1 MSSLTADPVRTEAPA
16 PRVDVGFGW
25 LLPVA
30 VVAMAGAIV
39 RVLFFTPVDLRQGL
53 AQKIFYLHVPAAI
66 IALYVAV
73 GVLAI
78 ASAVY
83 LWLKDDRLDRV
94 AESSAE
100 VGLVFL
106 TVVLLTGPLWGKPV
120 WGTWW
125 EWDARLTSTLFLWF
139 LMLSYM
145 VLRSAIEEP
154 QARSRLAAVVGV
166 LMAPLTPFIHL
177 TVYMFRTL
185 HPDPVVLKP
194 SAPSMP
200 PEMLTTFLLAMG
212 ATFLLYLA
220 LLRTRYRWTVARDAV
235 AARELR

>member
-1 MSSLTADPVRTEAPA
+1 MLAAFVRA
-16 PRVDVGFGW
+16 
-25 LLPVA
+25 
-30 VVAMAGAIV
+30 
-39 RVLFFTPVDLRQGL
+39 LFFTPMDAFQGL

-73 GVLAI
+73 FVLAI
-78 ASAVY
+78 SSAMY
-83 LWLKDDRLDRV
+83 LWLKDDRLDRI

-106 TVVLLTGPLWGKPV
+106 TIVLLTGPLWGKPV

-145 VLRSAIEEP
+145 VLRSAIEEQ

-194 SAPSMP
+194 SAPSMS
-200 PEMLTTFLLAMG
+200 PEMLTTFLVTLG

-220 LLRTRYRWTVARDAV
+220 LLRARYRWTVARDVLHAQ
-235 AARELR
+235 ELQ

>member
-1 MSSLTADPVRTEAPA
+1 MASMAAEPLRSDAS
-16 PRVDVGFGW
+16 RVDAGFGW
-25 LLPVA
+25 LLPAA
-30 VVAMAGAIV
+30 VVAMIATIV
-39 RVLFFTPVDLRQGL
+39 RALFFTPVDMFQGA

-73 GVLAI
+73 FVLAI
-78 ASAVY
+78 TSAVY
-83 LWLKDDRLDRV
+83 LWLKDDRLDRI

-100 VGLVFL
+100 VGFVFL
-106 TVVLLTGPLWGKPV
+106 SVVLLTGPIWGKPV

-139 LMLSYM
+139 LMLAYM

-154 QARSRLAAVVGV
+154 QARARLAAVVGV

-194 SAPSMP
+194 SAPSMS
-200 PEMLTTFLLAMG
+200 PEMLTTFLLALG

-220 LLRTRYRWTVARDAV
+220 LLRARYRWTTARDIV
-235 AARELR
+235 HAREMR

>member
-1 MSSLTADPVRTEAPA
+1 MSSLPLDTDRSGPTQVE
-16 PRVDVGFGW
+16 VGFGW

-30 VVAMAGAIV
+30 VVGMFGAIV
-39 RVLFFTPVDLRQGL
+39 RVLFFTPVDARQGL
-53 AQKIFYLHVPAAI
+53 AQKIFYLHVPAAF
-66 IALYVAV
+66 IALYVAIA
-73 GVLAI
+73 VLAI
-78 ASAVY
+78 ASAMY
-83 LWLKDDRLDRV
+83 LWLKEDRLDRI

-106 TVVLLTGPLWGKPV
+106 SVVLLTGPLWGKPV

-139 LMLSYM
+139 LMLSYL

-154 QARSRLAAVVGV
+154 HARSRLAAVVGV
-166 LMAPLTPFIHL
+166 LTAPLVPFIHL

-200 PEMLTTFLLAMG
+200 PEMLATFLISFA
-212 ATFLLYLA
+212 ATLLLYLA
-220 LLRTRYRWTVARDAV
+220 FLRARYRWTTARDAV
-235 AARELR
+235 LASEMH

>member
-1 MSSLTADPVRTEAPA
+1 MPSL
-16 PRVDVGFGW
+16 DVGFGW

-30 VVAMAGAIV
+30 VVAMAATIV
-39 RVLFFTPVDLRQGL
+39 RALFFTPADSMQGL

-66 IALYVAV
+66 VALYVAV
-73 GVLAI
+73 TVLAVT
-78 ASAVY
+78 SAVY
-83 LWLKDDRLDRV
+83 LWLKDDRLDRI

-106 TVVLLTGPLWGKPV
+106 SVVLLTGPLWGKPV

-125 EWDARLTSTLFLWF
+125 DWDARLTSTLFLWF
-139 LMLSYM
+139 LMLSYT
-145 VLRSAIEEP
+145 VLRGAIEEP
-154 QARSRLAAVVGV
+154 RARARLSAVVGV

-185 HPDPVVLKP
+185 HPEPVVLKP

-200 PEMLTTFLLAMG
+200 PEMLTTFLFSFA

-220 LLRTRYRWTVARDAV
+220 FLRARYRWATARDVV
-235 AARELR
+235 AAMEDR

>member
-1 MSSLTADPVRTEAPA
+1 MLAAFVRA
-16 PRVDVGFGW
+16 
-25 LLPVA
+25 
-30 VVAMAGAIV
+30 
-39 RVLFFTPVDLRQGL
+39 LFFTPMDAFQGL

-73 GVLAI
+73 FVLAVS
-78 ASAVY
+78 SAMY
-83 LWLKDDRLDRV
+83 LWLKDDRLDRI
-94 AESSAE
+94 AEASAE

-145 VLRSAIEEP
+145 VLRSAIEEQ

-194 SAPSMP
+194 SAPSMS
-200 PEMLTTFLLAMG
+200 PEMLTTFLITLG

-220 LLRTRYRWTVARDAV
+220 LLRARYRWTVARDALL
-235 AARELR
+235 AQEFQ

>member
-1 MSSLTADPVRTEAPA
+1 MSSQSAAPA
-16 PRVDVGFGW
+16 GADTQRVDVGFGW

-30 VVAMAGAIV
+30 VLAMAGAIV
-39 RVLFFTPVDLRQGL
+39 RALFFTPIDVRQGL

-73 GVLAI
+73 GVLAVT
-78 ASAVY
+78 SAVY

-106 TVVLLTGPLWGKPV
+106 SVVLLTGPLWGKPV

-139 LMLSYM
+139 LMLSYL
-145 VLRSAIEEP
+145 VLRSAVEEAH
-154 QARSRLAAVVGV
+154 ARARLAAVVGV

-185 HPDPVVLKP
+185 HPEPVVLKP
-194 SAPSMP
+194 SQPSMP
-200 PEMLTTFLLAMG
+200 PEMLVTFLLGLG

-220 LLRTRYRWTVARDAV
+220 LVRTRYRWTVARDTIAAV
-235 AARELR
+235 EMR

>member
-1 MSSLTADPVRTEAPA
+1 MLAAFVRA
-16 PRVDVGFGW
+16 
-25 LLPVA
+25 
-30 VVAMAGAIV
+30 
-39 RVLFFTPVDLRQGL
+39 LFFTPMDAFQGL

-73 GVLAI
+73 FVLAI
-78 ASAVY
+78 SSAMY
-83 LWLKDDRLDRV
+83 LWLKDDRLDRI

-145 VLRSAIEEP
+145 VLRSAIEEQ

-185 HPDPVVLKP
+185 HPEPVVLKP
-194 SAPSMP
+194 SAPSMS
-200 PEMLTTFLLAMG
+200 PEMLTTFLLTLG

-220 LLRTRYRWTVARDAV
+220 LLRARYRWTVARDTLLAQ
-235 AARELR
+235 ELQ